1 MVRDEL
7 GRRRLMQW
15 DINQRLIVDMPAG
28 TQIHYASEA
37 IGDKALVTI
46 AYEEN
51 GLIYSNIPNIL
62 LQSPGTITV
71 YVYPIKG
78 EEAHTK
84 SCATLVVL
92 PRAKPEDY
100 VYTETE
106 VLSYRKLAD
115 EIGDL
120 TELTTA
126 AKENLVAAINEA
138 AQNGGMLLVGLKSDM
153 TADKTYS
160 EIQTAVLNGKAVIV
174 RYTTSVG
181 YKYYTL
187 DSFDYINHELYFFDI
202 SGDTHEVL
210 RCSKSNYYWSITS
223 AQFESKSYKVTAL
236 SASSSNEQYPSAKAT
251 YDAIQNASV
260 VTVKITGSGT
270 DSNPYVSS
278 MTYDEIYSAMKADKT
293 VVGVTHG
300 PGNPTLFIAF
310 ESWSSSIVFARL
322 VALGDGGAL
331 YERYSVRANGNV
343 DHNVSMLE
351 TKGNKVTSL
360 SASSTNAQYPS
371 AKAVYDAIQAAKPDI
386 VTPTAESTDT
396 QAANAKAVWDSL
408 PVLKTWT
415 AADLEATT

>member
-15 DINQRLIVDMPAG
+15 DINQRLIVDVPAG

-71 YVYPIKG
+71 YVYPIKD

-84 SCATLVVL
+84 SCATIVVL

-106 VLSYRKLAD
+106 VLDWRTLDRK
-115 EIGDL
+115 IGDL
-120 TELTTA
+120 AKLTTT

-138 AQNGGMLLVGLKSDM
+138 AQNGGMLLVDLEYNM

-160 EIQTAVLNGKAVIV
+160 EIQTAVLSGKAVIV
-174 RYTTSVG
+174 RYTTYAG
-181 YKYYTL
+181 YDYYILT
-187 DSFDYINHELYFFDI
+187 SFNGIDQAFYFNAFI
-202 SGDTHEVL
+202 GDTKNVL
-210 RCSKSNYYWSITS
+210 GCATGNRWSITS
-223 AQFESKSYKVTAL
+223 ERFESKSSKVTAL

-270 DSNPYVSS
+270 DSNPYASS
-278 MTYDEIYSAMKADKT
+278 MTFDEIQSAMQAGRT
-293 VVGVTHG
+293 VVGIR
-300 PGNPTLFIAF
+300 PSSNPAFFIACISF
-310 ESWSSSIVFARL
+310 SGLITFTRLAVLNIMNDDVICESFTIFKDGHITHKNSRL
-322 VALGDGGAL
+322 
-331 YERYSVRANGNV
+331 E
-343 DHNVSMLE
+343 E
-351 TKGNKVTSL
+351 TANKVTSV
-360 SASSTNAQYPS
+360 SADSTDRQYPS
-371 AKAVYDAIQAAKPDI
+371 AKAVYDTIQATKPDI
-386 VTPTAESTDT
+386 VTPSAASTDT
-396 QAANAKAVWDSL
+396 QAASAKAVWDML
-408 PVLKTWT
+408 GDVKTLI
-415 AADLEATT
+415 DGM